1 MNTKTFSLSCSPPRA
16 TKQKPNPKNKMTKR
30 HSRPTKAQN
39 RWTLVSNE
47 MLTFNEVVKT
57 SVTADSNVPQTKQK
71 LPSRLNDP
79 DVVAKRL
86 AKQQEY
92 WRKRRTAKE
101 AAKRYIKKY
110 NLKCISA
117 RIPASIVNGFNEMC
131 GKHNICRA
139 EVIARLLNGFIQ
151 RNSYPKTK

>member
-1 MNTKTFSLSCSPPRA
+1 MRKA
-16 TKQKPNPKNKMTKR
+16 KPTTTAK
-30 HSRPTKAQN
+30 N

-47 MLTFNEVVKT
+47 MLTFNKVVIPT

-79 DVVAKRL
+79 AVVAKRL

-92 WRKRRTAKE
+92 WRKKRAAKE
-101 AAKRYIKKY
+101 AAKRYTEKY
-110 NLKCISA
+110 NLKCVSA
-117 RIPASIVNGFNEMC
+117 RIPASIVEGFNEVC
-131 GKHNICRA
+131 VKHNLCRA

-151 RNSYPKTK
+151 RNSYPNTK